1 MIHKNVIYNVYYVFQ
16 MSTLAENPFKSDP
29 SALNIN
35 GPITSLQFTDEDE
48 KILPVEN
55 LPSGGEIEFFV
66 PQTIPPLKVI
76 KILYSQRS
84 FSDNSVF
91 STWLVAYRYT

>member
-1 MIHKNVIYNVYYVFQ
+1 

-66 PQTIPPLKVI
+66 PQTMPPLKVI
-76 KILYSQRS
+76 KIIYSHMS
-84 FSDNSVF
+84 FSDKSVF
-91 STWLVAYRYT
+91 STWLVA